1 MTMLAEGCQTSL
13 SLIKLVDYDNHNNYN
28 NMLKKRRLDVELE
41 KKNVSNKATRGSVL
55 VLVH

>member
-41 KKNVSNKATRGSVL
+41 KKNVSNKATRGG